1 MKKNLVF
8 NGLTSHYYLKKIS
21 RIMRLTVFLI
31 LVAAFTVNANTV
43 KSQSLKLTINFEN
56 ASLAEALDKIENQ
69 LSVGFLI
76 PSDLLKD
83 QHKINMSFKDA
94 PLETV
99 LMKIL
104 DSDHYGYKLV
114 GNNVV
119 ITRKIA
125 EQPLSIKGRVT
136 NSSGEPIIGVTVSI
150 KGTTQ
155 GTITNLDGVYE
166 LENIPPDAE
175 LVFSFVGMKT
185 QTIPVEGKSRI
196 DVVMT
201 EDRIGIE
208 EVVAIGYGT
217 ARKEELTSSVFKVT
231 PESFQPSAV
240 NNPID
245 LIKGKVPGLTIVN
258 QAGNDPNST
267 PQVNLRGIGTISA
280 NNEPL
285 IIIDGVYG
293 TISDLNMLNP
303 NDIESFNVL
312 KDGASAAIYG
322 TRGSNGVIIVDT
334 KSGLRDTSALEYN
347 SYFYFE
353 KPRRNPQVLN
363 ADQYLEVMRR
373 LGYKTDQIDKGYNT
387 NWIDQLMSDKLSSY
401 HSLSFMNSSKKS
413 DYRIS
418 IGYKDANGI
427 ILNTYNKS
435 ANFRLNFNN
444 EINKWLKING
454 IVGGSRIN
462 QRFTNYSA
470 LDEAMKYD
478 PTAPVYNPDGT
489 FYEYPGVG
497 PSNPVALLDQVN
509 NSAINSRLNASLRS
523 TFTINPELNLSIKG
537 SSFIKDTENTFFED
551 IDSRNSVFTGI
562 PGTAT
567 KGASFYIENV
577 FESLVNYYH
586 NFNKNS
592 IKAMGGYS
600 FIENTLSTSSM
611 TNRGF
616 VTNSLGAY
624 DIGSGSYLTDGKA
637 TMESNKETSRLIAFF
652 GRFNYSYAGKYLL
665 NLSVR
670 REGSSV
676 FGVNNK
682 WGWFPAISGAWR
694 LTKEPFMKNLSFINE
709 LKIRAG
715 FGITGRSQGIPNYQ
729 SLARIGA
736 DGNAYYDNTWIT
748 TYGPVSNPN
757 PFLRWERSKEFN
769 VGTDFTLFNN
779 NVSGSIDV
787 YSRVTA
793 DLLGVFNT
801 QTPPSLEPTIF
812 TNVGTVKNQGIEL
825 SLSFPVLHIGEFS
838 WNSSL
843 TYAYNKNEVVSLSNG
858 NFGVEKIPYQD
869 YGNVAASLY
878 ILTQGIPIGTFYG
891 YKFDR
896 IDDNGKWVFQDLN
909 HDGKIE
915 ENIDYTY
922 LGSGLP
928 KHNYSLS
935 GIMHYK
941 KIDLSF
947 NFIGAA
953 GFKVF
958 NEKRLWYENTAN
970 SPSNYLVSILDNTNS
985 KLHDRLRFSDYYLEN
1000 GDYLRLDN
1008 VSLGYNLKIR
1018 NVIHQMRIYTTV
1030 TNIMLLTKYSGID
1043 PEVGSGTGDG
1053 LTPGWDTRSF
1063 YPRSSTFLFGI
1074 DIKF

>member
-1 MKKNLVF
+1 
-8 NGLTSHYYLKKIS
+8 
-21 RIMRLTVFLI
+21 MRLTVFLI
-31 LVAAFTVNANTV
+31 LVAVFAANANTV
-43 KSQSLKLTINFEN
+43 NSQSLRLTINFEN
-56 ASLAEALDKIENQ
+56 ANLADALEQIENK
-69 LSVGFLI
+69 LNVGFLI

-83 QHKINMSFKDA
+83 EHRINMSFRDE
-94 PLETV
+94 PLESV
-99 LMKIL
+99 LKKIL
-104 DSDHYGYKLV
+104 DSDLYSYKMV

-119 ITRKIA
+119 ITHKIEA
-125 EQPLSIKGRVT
+125 QPHNIKGRVT
-136 NSSGEPIIGVTVSI
+136 NSSGVPIIGVTVSI
-150 KGTTQ
+150 RGTTK
-155 GTITNLDGVYE
+155 GTITDRDGVYE
-166 LENIPPDAE
+166 MVNVPPFAE

-185 QTIPVEGKSRI
+185 QTIPVEGKSLL
-196 DVVMT
+196 DVVLT

-217 ARKEELTSSVFKVT
+217 ARKEELTSAIFKVM

-240 NNPID
+240 SNPIE

-280 NNEPL
+280 NNDPL

-334 KSGLRDTSALEYN
+334 KSGLRDTSSLEYN

-353 KPRRNPQVLN
+353 EPRRNPQVLN

-373 LGYKTDQIDKGYNT
+373 LGFQTSQIDKGFNT
-387 NWIDQLMSDKLSSY
+387 NWINQLMSDKLSSY
-401 HSLSFMNSSKKS
+401 HSLSFMNSGKKS
-413 DYRIS
+413 DFRIS
-418 IGYKDANGI
+418 VGFKDANGI
-427 ILNTYNKS
+427 ILNTYNKN
-435 ANFRLNFNN
+435 ANFRLNFNS
-444 EINKWLKING
+444 EIYKWLKVNG

-462 QRFTNYSA
+462 QRFTNYGA
-470 LDEAMKYD
+470 LDESMKYD
-478 PTAPVYNPDGT
+478 PTAPVYNSDGT

-509 NSAINSRLNASLRS
+509 NSSINSRLNASLQS
-523 TFTINPELNLSIKG
+523 VFTINPELNLSIKG
-537 SSFIKDTENTFFED
+537 SSFIRDTENTFFED
-551 IDSRNSVFTGI
+551 IDSRNSLFTGI
-562 PGTAT
+562 PGTAIR
-567 KGASFYIENV
+567 GSSFYSENLI
-577 FESLVNYYH
+577 ESLINYYH

-592 IKAMGGYS
+592 IKVLGGYS
-600 FIENTLSTSSM
+600 FIDNTFSSLSM
-611 TNRGF
+611 TNRDF

-624 DIGSGSYLTDGKA
+624 AIGSGSYLTEGKA
-637 TMESNKETSRLIAFF
+637 TMESNKEKSRLIAFF
-652 GRFNYSYAGKYLL
+652 SRVNYSYAGRYLM
-665 NLSVR
+665 NFSIR

-694 LTKEPFMKNLSFINE
+694 LTKEPFMENVSFINE
-709 LKIRAG
+709 LKVRAG

-736 DGNAYYDNTWIT
+736 DANAYFNNNWIP

-757 PFLRWERSKEFN
+757 PDLRWERSKEVN
-769 VGTDFTLFNN
+769 IGADFSLFNN
-779 NVSGSIDV
+779 NLYGTIDI
-787 YSRVTA
+787 YKRVTA
-793 DLLGVFNT
+793 DLLGIFNT

-825 SLSFPVLHIGEFS
+825 SLSFPVIHLAEFS

-843 TYAYNKNEVVSLSNG
+843 TYSFNRNEVVSLSNN
-858 NFGVEKIPYQD
+858 NFGVERIPYQD

-891 YKFDR
+891 YKFDK
-896 IDDNGKWVFQDLN
+896 IDENGKWVFKDLN
-909 HDGKIE
+909 EDGKVE
-915 ENIDYTY
+915 ENLDYTY

-928 KHNYSLS
+928 KHNYGFS
-935 GIMHYK
+935 GNMHYK
-941 KIDLSF
+941 KFDVSF
-947 NFIGAA
+947 NFIGAS

-970 SPSNYLVSILDNTNS
+970 SPSNYLVSILDATNS

-1008 VSLGYNLKIR
+1008 VTLGYNLKIK
-1018 NVIHQMRIYTTV
+1018 NIIHQVRIYTTA
-1030 TNIMLLTKYSGID
+1030 TNILLLTKYNGID

-1053 LTPGWDTRSF
+1053 LSPGWDTRSF